1 MTGGGHPPFLV
12 VGHIN
17 KVHGTKGELFIWPL
31 TDYPG
36 SHFAPGAVHLPAGE
50 SGEQPSAALSE
61 LTIEAVRP
69 YRKGFLA
76 RFAGV
81 GDRDAVE
88 RLRGRYLLRPFDTID
103 EPGEDEIFYHEL
115 LGAEVVD
122 REGAALG
129 TVREVYAVRP
139 SDLLEV
145 AGPDGEFLL
154 PFNREVVVEFDR
166 DRRRVIA
173 DPPEGLLP

>member
-17 KVHGTKGELFIWPL
+17 KVHGTKGELFVWPL
-31 TDYPG
+31 TDYPD
-36 SHFAPGAVHLPAGE
+36 SHFTPGAVHFPADEGGE
-50 SGEQPSAALSE
+50 HPSATLSE
-61 LTIEAVRP
+61 LTVEAVRP

-81 GDRDAVE
+81 GDRAAAE
-88 RLRGRYLLRPFDTID
+88 QLRGRYLLRAFDTID
-103 EPGEDEIFYHEL
+103 RLDEDEIFYHEL
-115 LGAEVVD
+115 LGAAVVHRD
-122 REGAALG
+122 GSALG
-129 TVREVYAVRP
+129 TVREVFPVRP

-145 AGPDGEFLL
+145 TGPGGEFLL
-154 PFNREVVVEFDR
+154 PFDRRVVVEVDR
-166 DRRRVIA
+166 ERRRVIV